1 MNNFLAFA
9 RDVWQ
14 LPRPADRCAIKSLAI
29 PTGLAEIHR
38 MATHHPTLLR
48 LPAVCAQ
55 IGLSKSQIYRLI
67 RAHEFPAP
75 VHLGSNSVAW
85 VAEQV
90 HAWIEE
96 KIAAGHSA

>member
-1 MNNFLAFA
+1 
-9 RDVWQ
+9 
-14 LPRPADRCAIKSLAI
+14 
-29 PTGLAEIHR
+29 
-38 MATHHPTLLR
+38 MATPPVVLLR

-67 RAHEFPAP
+67 RANEFPAP

-85 VAEQV
+85 ISEHVN
-90 HAWIEE
+90 AWIEK